1 MAKKTKK
8 SKRPVRK
15 PKPRTPVRKSRPRKL
30 IRKVKPRKVVKFRVS
45 KTVRAR
51 PRARTLAVRAPR
63 IQEVKFTGQPMRVE
77 LAKPATV
84 IEWPRT
90 LVHHHT
96 YGLLSPFFEGLRKG
110 ELKATRCVNPLCH
123 EKRFWLP
130 PRIDCPDC
138 HQRMEWIRLKNPV
151 IGEVFTFT
159 HVEYP
164 GHGIELSYPYYQID
178 VKLDGAATVM
188 KGYLVRGEAR
198 IGMKVKAGFRTKNP
212 TNTIL
217 DLYWEPEA

>member
-1 MAKKTKK
+1 MKKKLRVRRHKVGVRKMRPAKEEKVLKTK
-8 SKRPVRK
+8 SAA
-15 PKPRTPVRKSRPRKL
+15 PKPG
-30 IRKVKPRKVVKFRVS
+30 
-45 KTVRAR
+45 A
-51 PRARTLAVRAPR
+51 
-63 IQEVKFTGQPMRVE
+63 VKFTGVPMRVE
-77 LAKPATV
+77 MNKPAMV

-90 LVHHHT
+90 LMHHHT

-110 ELKATRCVNPLCH
+110 QLKATRCPNLKCE

-130 PRIDCPDC
+130 PRADCPDC
-138 HQRMEWIRLKNPV
+138 HARMEWRTLRNPV

-164 GHGIELSYPYYQID
+164 GHGIEISYPYYQID
-178 VKLDGAATVM
+178 VVIPGAATVM

-198 IGMKVKAGFRTKNP
+198 IGMKVRACFRTKSP

-217 DLYWEPEA
+217 DLYWEPAE